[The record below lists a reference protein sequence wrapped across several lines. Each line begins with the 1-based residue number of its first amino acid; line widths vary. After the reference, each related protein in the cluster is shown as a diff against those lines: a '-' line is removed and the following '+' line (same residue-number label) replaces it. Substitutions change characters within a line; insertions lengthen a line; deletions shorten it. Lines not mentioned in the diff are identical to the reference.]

1 MCFSGAGAANEDRIA
16 LGVQEG
22 AGGEL
27 ANLSF
32 IDRRIGEGKRID
44 VFEDRELGSADEI
57 ADRAGLPVGAFGPD
71 QASDESIDLIPP
83 GKTMPVQNLKISA
96 MAVRGWTR
104 SEQENAA

>member
-1 MCFSGAGAANEDRIA
+1 
-16 LGVQEG
+16 
-22 AGGEL
+22 
-27 ANLSF
+27 
-32 IDRRIGEGKRID
+32 
-44 VFEDRELGSADEI
+44 
-57 ADRAGLPVGAFGPD
+57 VGAFGPD